1 MGETEY
7 FLGMRVQQDLDS
19 GTICLTQC
27 PYWEHVLSCF
37 GLKNVIPR
45 NVLLPVS
52 IILNNN
58 MSPKTNSEK
67 QDMKDK
73 PYCSILGS
81 IMWGQL
87 ATCPDLS
94 FSILLLARFQADP
107 GIEHWNV
114 LLHVI
119 GYIKNTLNYSLTYS
133 CDSDIL
139 PTAFID
145 ADYGDAGIHSIQPWD
160 MSS

>member
-27 PYWEHVLSCF
+27 PYWEHVLSRF

-45 NVLLPVS
+45 NVPLPVS

-58 MSPKTNSEK
+58 MSPKT
-67 QDMKDK
+67 KDK
-73 PYCSILGS
+73 LYCSILGS

-94 FSILLLARFQADP
+94 FSILLLARFQVDP

-114 LLHVI
+114 LLHISKSHFLLVSF
-119 GYIKNTLNYSLTYS
+119 G
-133 CDSDIL
+133 
-139 PTAFID
+139 
-145 ADYGDAGIHSIQPWD
+145 GI
-160 MSS
+160 